1 MELSLSERKFTK
13 LEWHKSLWGVANTN
27 VWLIQER

>member
-13 LEWHKSLWGVANTN
+13 LELHKSLLGLANTN
-27 VWLIQER
+27 GRLIQER